1 MKVYQ
6 IRGKVMKYSE
16 YSAVIVGSGAAG
28 LYAAIKLSSQISLPD
43 GLLLVTKSTL
53 GESNSRYAQGGIVGV
68 VHQNEG
74 DSVEMHTQDT
84 VKAGAGL
91 TEAKVAEYIS
101 QMSDDVIN
109 DLMSCGVNF
118 DKDNA
123 GKLNFTLEAAHS
135 FRRILHVGGDAT
147 GKGITEA
154 LAIDVR
160 NDENITVQENALAVE
175 LLVNSDNE
183 CKGLILFNELTG
195 EHEIVYTSAV
205 ILATGGMGQLY
216 KYTTNPD
223 GATADG
229 IDLAYNAGA
238 ILQDMEFIQFHPTA
252 LALSPTSKDRFLI
265 SEAVRGE
272 GAKLIDKEGHEFM
285 SKYSDR
291 RELAPRDVV
300 TRAIFNEMRED
311 HTSNMFLNATLIDKN
326 KLLKRFP
333 TISKRCEENGIDISS
348 MPIPV
353 APAAHY
359 SMGGV
364 KATVEGKTSIRGLY
378 AIGEVAS
385 TGLHG
390 ANRLASNSL
399 LECVVCAYEL
409 ADYLS
414 FANLTVPKK
423 IDDSIIEKIGV
434 YSEPLSEADYNA
446 VALKQN
452 LKDLMWNKV
461 GIIRNEESLKEAL
474 TEIRKMRADFKRTR
488 KCLNQGEY
496 EYRNMLTA
504 SELIIESALL
514 RKESRGA
521 HSRSDYKQTSEN
533 AVHSNILKKEN
544 AEVLEYVK

>member
-1 MKVYQ
+1 
-6 IRGKVMKYSE
+6 MKYSE
-16 YSAVIVGSGAAG
+16 YSIIVVGSGAAG
-28 LYAAIKLSSQISLPD
+28 LYSALKLSSQISLPD

-68 VHQNEG
+68 VHQNPNDNIE
-74 DSVEMHTQDT
+74 SHTADT
-84 VKAGAGL
+84 IKAGAGL
-91 TEAKVAEYIS
+91 TEPNVAKYIS
-101 QMSDDVIN
+101 QISDNVIN
-109 DLMSCGVNF
+109 DLINCGVDF
-118 DKDNA
+118 DKDTQGN
-123 GKLNFTLEAAHS
+123 LNFTLEAAHS

-147 GKGITEA
+147 GKGITDA
-154 LAIDVR
+154 LCKKVR

-175 LLVNSDNE
+175 LLVDSDSE
-183 CKGLILFNELTG
+183 CKGIILFNELTG
-195 EHEIVYTSAV
+195 EHEIVYSSAV
-205 ILATGGMGQLY
+205 VLATGGMGQLY

-229 IDLAYNAGA
+229 VDLAYNAGA
-238 ILQDMEFIQFHPTA
+238 ILQDLEFIQFHPTA

-272 GAKLIDKEGHEFM
+272 GAKLIDKSGKEFM

-300 TRAIFNEMRED
+300 TRAIYNEMNEE
-311 HTSNMFLNATLIDKN
+311 HCSNMYLNATIIDKG

-333 TISKRCEENGIDISS
+333 TISRKCNENGIDISS

-359 SMGGV
+359 SMGGI

-378 AIGEVAS
+378 AVGEVAS

-399 LECVVCAYEL
+399 LECVACAYEL

-414 FANLTVPKK
+414 FANLSVPKK
-423 IDDSIIEKIGV
+423 IDDAIMSKIQI
-434 YSEPLSEADYNA
+434 YSAPLSEVDYDIPK
-446 VALKQN
+446 LKQD
-452 LKDLMWNKV
+452 LKNLMWNKV
-461 GIIRNEESLKEAL
+461 GIIRCEKLLLEAKNEIE
-474 TEIRKMRADFKRTR
+474 KMKSNFNRTR
-488 KCLNQGEY
+488 KCLNQSEY

-504 SELIIESALL
+504 AELIVDSALS

-521 HSRSDYKQTSEN
+521 HSRSDFKATDN
-533 AVHSNILKKEN
+533 NPVHSNIMKKEKVEELN
-544 AEVLEYVK
+544 YVK